1 MAACPYHPT
10 AGTTARAVPVEVY
23 PLGGGQPY
31 RLAGAQMHCC
41 AQCGV
46 QWYDENE
53 LARLPH
59 VGLIT
64 TPALT
69 QDNWDC

>member
-1 MAACPYHPT
+1 MPACPYHPA
-10 AGTTARAVPVEVY
+10 AGTTTSPVPVEVY

-31 RLAGAQMHCC
+31 RLADARMYCC

-46 QWYDENE
+46 RWYDEDE

-59 VGLIT
+59 VGLT
-64 TPALT
+64 TTSAPK